1 MPNEQEI
8 MDAAIILYSLQCLS
22 SVVHFGG
29 DVQKYVVSS
38 EERDLPVDRKN
49 IYIQPEYEVVRNSDR
64 CIACRVCE
72 RQCANL
78 VHSFD
83 AETGKMQADSS
94 LCVNCH
100 RRSPRRSAVCK
111 WALVV
116 VAT

>member
-8 MDAAIILYSLQCLS
+8 MDAAIILDSLQCLS

-38 EERDLPVDRKN
+38 EKRDLPVDRKSKLS
-49 IYIQPEYEVVRNSDR
+49 VVELFGWNPLQEAIPSNVVD
-64 CIACRVCE
+64 
-72 RQCANL
+72 
-78 VHSFD
+78 
-83 AETGKMQADSS
+83 

-100 RRSPRRSAVCK
+100 RRSSRRSAVCK

>member
-1 MPNEQEI
+1 LGVVKRKWLSTLQCGYWKAKEMPNEQEI

-38 EERDLPVDRKN
+38 EERDLPVDRKSKLS
-49 IYIQPEYEVVRNSDR
+49 VVELFGWNPLQEAIPSNVVD
-64 CIACRVCE
+64 
-72 RQCANL
+72 
-78 VHSFD
+78 
-83 AETGKMQADSS
+83 